1 MGNILLAALEA
12 HSIYLLQLCTVQ
24 FAGALEWVELFQI
37 ELISQHS
44 FVHFDVGPPHE
55 AVEHGAT
62 SSFLPPPRVASALPP
77 YQFRH
82 ILQRALTLFPAN
94 PTILGLF
101 LDVERHSRSA
111 QRVST
116 YMTQTINRCMWVG
129 PSLSE
134 WLFMIQF
141 EVQRAEA
148 EMEMHSSQEDQGSPP
163 FILPS
168 QYKNK
173 TANSLAEESFLRSGR
188 KRWSSTSKKR
198 IRSLFERA
206 LDSNSGGCKQMRCVP
221 PHL

>member
-1 MGNILLAALEA
+1 
-12 HSIYLLQLCTVQ
+12 VQ

-44 FVHFDVGPPHE
+44 FVHFDMGEAPHDE
-55 AVEHGAT
+55 VVEHGGGAAT
-62 SSFLPPPRVASALPP
+62 PSSCLPSPLTPPRVASALPP

-148 EMEMHSSQEDQGSPP
+148 EMEMRSSQEDQGSHIHS
-163 FILPS
+163 FFPS
-168 QYKNK
+168 
-173 TANSLAEESFLRSGR
+173 
-188 KRWSSTSKKR
+188 
-198 IRSLFERA
+198 
-206 LDSNSGGCKQMRCVP
+206 
-221 PHL
+221 